1 MDSMSE
7 LKACRAAEHVS
18 IINSCN
24 RHQVL
29 AVCAYRRKWRHPVR
43 ALPSPLRAQQIKDEV
58 DGEEEEHWLGR
69 GACAGCVLIEIEQV
83 REYTQENKPQ

>member
-1 MDSMSE
+1 
-7 LKACRAAEHVS
+7 
-18 IINSCN
+18 
-24 RHQVL
+24 
-29 AVCAYRRKWRHPVR
+29 VR